1 MSVTVLIPCKNEE
14 EIISQTISLIQVK
27 LLETDYEILVVDDFS
42 EDLTFEIVTKMSKND
57 NKIRIIKNKNLGGL
71 GEAIRNGI
79 ENSSKDFICFFMA
92 DQSDSVDDLVSYID
106 IISKNNFQAVLGSR
120 FVTNSSVHN
129 YPYKKLVLNR
139 FFNKLVQ
146 LLFLSRYN
154 DFTNAFKIY
163 KKKTLMSIYPLV
175 SENFNIFLEIP
186 LKIVY
191 RGYNY
196 KVIPISWNNRKSG
209 NAKFKIRELG
219 SKYFFTL
226 FYCFLEKI
234 LLKKNKN

>member
-1 MSVTVLIPCKNEE
+1 
-14 EIISQTISLIQVK
+14 
-27 LLETDYEILVVDDFS
+27 
-42 EDLTFEIVTKMSKND
+42 
-57 NKIRIIKNKNLGGL
+57 
-71 GEAIRNGI
+71 
-79 ENSSKDFICFFMA
+79 
-92 DQSDSVDDLVSYID
+92 
-106 IISKNNFQAVLGSR
+106 
-120 FVTNSSVHN
+120 
-129 YPYKKLVLNR
+129 
-139 FFNKLVQ
+139 
-146 LLFLSRYN
+146 
-154 DFTNAFKIY
+154 
-163 KKKTLMSIYPLV
+163 MSIYPLV

-196 KVIPISWNNRKSG
+196 KVIPISWNNRKLG